1 MMLKALSTALVIMS
15 PHDALDR
22 IGSEAGGLPDYHLDS
37 DGDSDGDGDGHVKFI
52 KVS

>member
-1 MMLKALSTALVIMS
+1 MS
-15 PHDALDR
+15 PHGALDC

-37 DGDSDGDGDGHVKFI
+37 DGDSDGDGIGHVKFV

>member
-15 PHDALDR
+15 PHGVLDR

-37 DGDSDGDGDGHVKFI
+37 DGDSDGDGHVKLL
-52 KVS
+52 KVT

>member
-1 MMLKALSTALVIMS
+1 MMLKALSTLVIMS
-15 PHDALDR
+15 PHGALDG

-37 DGDSDGDGDGHVKFI
+37 DGDSDGDGHVKLI